1 MKNSI
6 INKINNSLC
15 DMEKTLNSM
24 YRNKCYIVVN
34 GERIYNVSKT
44 KRGAE
49 GYIKR
54 HSCGYYDE
62 YSMEMVYPS
71 YEIIEVKQS
80 EIVGF
85 NNFTLWHGELIQY
98 LGSPWMISN
107 IEYYIKFVDNKELL
121 KYIKESIED
130 IKNNKGVRE
139 PRQIRIEKG
148 FNSYE
153 EYREAIEA
161 EEAAKWA
168 AYEAEQEVE
177 RKKAEERR
185 IEEERKQNILNN
197 SDAKL
202 IKTDKNIIIEG
213 IKVARKAAD
222 LEEVEQWGG
231 KENIIISNYII
242 LNNECFNILTNDLYM
257 NFNLIAK
264 SGGTRVYKDGQE
276 IDYDNTDER
285 EIYNNKDKYN
295 FYEDNILITN
305 QDNTKFIVVN
315 PHGYSYCRYTGILTA
330 AEGKRVLRQL
340 KGETKANK
348 LQVIESKINE
358 LEDITNAGKCNNLY
372 LEIEALE
379 KRFKLVKSNKLKYK
393 LQDQINSKIKEIAKI
408 ILSDELL
415 YMQFI
420 NESKNKN

>member
-1 MKNSI
+1 MKNTI

-15 DMEKTLNSM
+15 DMEKAFNSM
-24 YRNKCYIVVN
+24 YRNKCFIVVR
-34 GERIYNVSKT
+34 GERIHNISKT

-54 HSCGYYDE
+54 HSYGYYDE
-62 YSMEMVYPS
+62 YLMEMVYPS

-121 KYIKESIED
+121 EYIKESIED

-139 PRQIRIEKG
+139 PHQIGIEKG

-153 EYREAIEA
+153 EYREVVEA

-168 AYEAEQEVE
+168 AYEAEQEAE

-197 SDAKL
+197 SNAKL
-202 IKTDKNIIIEG
+202 IKTDHNIIIEG
-213 IKVARKAAD
+213 IKVARKVAD
-222 LEEVEQWGG
+222 LEEVEQWGR

-242 LNNECFNILTNDLYM
+242 LNNECFNILTNNLYM

-276 IDYDNTDER
+276 IDYNNTDEK

-295 FYEDNILITN
+295 FYEDNILIVN
-305 QDNTKFIVVN
+305 EDQTKFIVVN

-330 AEGKRVLRQL
+330 SEGQRVLKQL

-348 LQVIESKINE
+348 FQVIESKINE
-358 LEDITNAGKCNNLY
+358 PEDITNAGKCNNLY
-372 LEIEALE
+372 REVEALE
-379 KRFKLVKSNKLKYK
+379 KRLKLVKSDKLKYK
-393 LQDQINSKIKEIAKI
+393 IQDQINSKMKEIAKI
-408 ILSDELL
+408 ILSDEIL
-415 YMQFI
+415 YLQFMK
-420 NESKNKN
+420 ESKE

>member
-1 MKNSI
+1 MKNTI
-6 INKINNSLC
+6 INKINNSLY
-15 DMEKTLNSM
+15 DIERVLNSM
-24 YRNKCYIVVN
+24 YRNKCFIVVS
-34 GERIYNVSKT
+34 GERIDNVSKT

-54 HSCGYYDE
+54 HSYGYYDE

-107 IEYYIKFVDNKELL
+107 IEYYIKYVDNKELL
-121 KYIKESIED
+121 EYIKESIED

-139 PRQIRIEKG
+139 PRQIGIEKG

-153 EYREAIEA
+153 EYREAVEA

-197 SDAKL
+197 SNAKL

-222 LEEVEQWGG
+222 LEEVEQWGR

-276 IDYDNTDER
+276 IDYDNTDEK

-315 PHGYSYCRYTGILTA
+315 PHGYSYCRYTGILTE
-330 AEGKRVLRQL
+330 AEGKRVLKQL
-340 KGETKANK
+340 KGETNINK
-348 LQVIESKINE
+348 FQIIESNMNE
-358 LEDITNAGKCNNLY
+358 PEEASNVEKCNNIY
-372 LEIEALE
+372 REIEALE
-379 KRFKLVKSNKLKYK
+379 NRLKLVKSAKLKYK
-393 LQDQINSKIKEIAKI
+393 LQDQINNKMKEIAKI

-415 YMQFI
+415 YMQFMK
-420 NESKNKN
+420 ESKE

>member
-1 MKNSI
+1 MKNTI
-6 INKINNSLC
+6 INKINNSLYNI
-15 DMEKTLNSM
+15 ERVSNSM
-24 YRNKCYIVVN
+24 YRNKCFIVVS
-34 GERIYNVSKT
+34 GERIDNISKT

-54 HSCGYYDE
+54 HSSGYYDE
-62 YSMEMVYPS
+62 YSMEMVYSS

-107 IEYYIKFVDNKELL
+107 IEYYTKFVDNKELL
-121 KYIKESIED
+121 EYIKESIED
-130 IKNNKGVRE
+130 IKNNKGVTE
-139 PRQIRIEKG
+139 PHQIGIEKG

-153 EYREAIEA
+153 EYREAVEA

-168 AYEAEQEVE
+168 AYEAEQEAE

-197 SDAKL
+197 SNAEL

-222 LEEVEQWGG
+222 LEEVEEWGR

-242 LNNECFNILTNDLYM
+242 LNNECFNILTNNLYM
-257 NFNLIAK
+257 SFNLIAK
-264 SGGTRVYKDGQE
+264 SGVTRVYKDGQE
-276 IDYDNTDER
+276 IDYNNTDER

-305 QDNTKFIVVN
+305 EDQTKFIVVN

-330 AEGKRVLRQL
+330 AEGKKVLKQL
-340 KGETKANK
+340 KGEEVKQNK
-348 LQVIESKINE
+348 LELIESNIKEPQEVSNVE
-358 LEDITNAGKCNNLY
+358 KCNSLY
-372 LEIEALE
+372 LEVEALE
-379 KRFKLVKSNKLKYK
+379 NRLKLVKSAKLKYK
-393 LQDQINSKIKEIAKI
+393 LQDQINNKMKEIAKI

-415 YMQFI
+415 YMQFMK
-420 NESKNKN
+420 ESKE